1 MAQHDHKRYIK
12 VFPGL
17 VTYVGHTHEEAL
29 KKKAELDQRLPIKA
43 ALKQLSF
50 SFNKTVV
57 SGN

>member
-1 MAQHDHKRYIK
+1 MWVI
-12 VFPGL
+12 
-17 VTYVGHTHEEAL
+17 HEEAL